1 MPLRTK
7 WIPFRLAE
15 IRALPTNQSG
25 VYEIGKSESDTVR
38 YIGKSASCIRS
49 RILTHKRETKFR
61 GCTHF
66 RTSKTHP
73 EDARIT
79 EGRLLEAFKRKN
91 GKYPPLNKIPSPKN
105 ELDNILRL

>member
-7 WIPFRLAE
+7 WIPFTLPE
-15 IRALPTNQSG
+15 IRALKPSVSG
-25 VYEIGKSESDTVR
+25 VYEIGKAEGDTVR

-49 RILTHKRETKFR
+49 RILTHKGETRFR

-79 EGRLLEAFKRKN
+79 EGRLLNAYKRKN
-91 GKYPPLNKIPSPKN
+91 GKLPPLNKNKSPKD
-105 ELDNILRL
+105 ELDDLLRF

>member
-7 WIPFRLAE
+7 WIPFRLME
-15 IRALPTNQSG
+15 IRALPINRAG
-25 VYEIGKSESDTVR
+25 VYEIGKAESDIVR

-49 RILTHKRETKFR
+49 RIMTHKGEAKFR

-73 EDARIT
+73 DDDRIT
-79 EGRLLEAFKRKN
+79 EGRLLESYRRKN
-91 GKYPPLNKIPSPKN
+91 DKYPPLNKNRSPKD
-105 ELDNILRL
+105 ELDDILRL

>member
-7 WIPFRLAE
+7 WLPFRVTE
-15 IRALPTNQSG
+15 IRALPQNVSG
-25 VYEIGKSESDTVR
+25 VYEVGKTEGDTVR
-38 YIGKSASCIRS
+38 YVGKSASCIRS
-49 RILTHKRETKFR
+49 RLLTHRGERRFN

-79 EGRLLEAFKRKN
+79 EGKLLDAYKRKY
-91 GKYPPLNKIPSPKN
+91 GKLPPLNKNKSPKN
-105 ELDNILRL
+105 ELDDLLRL

>member
-7 WIPFRLAE
+7 WIPFRLAD
-15 IRALPTNQSG
+15 IRSLPMRQSG
-25 VYEIGKSESDTVR
+25 VYEVGRAEGDEVR

-49 RILTHKRETKFR
+49 RILTHRGESKFR

-79 EGRLLEAFKRKN
+79 EGRLLEAYKRKN
-91 GKYPPLNKIPSPKN
+91 DKYPPLNKNKSPKD
-105 ELDNILRL
+105 ELDDLLSL

>member
-7 WIPFRLAE
+7 WIPFRMKD
-15 IRALPTNQSG
+15 IKALPLDQSG
-25 VYEIGKSESDTVR
+25 VYEIGKAEGDIVR

-49 RILTHKRETKFR
+49 RILTHKGESKFR

-73 EDARIT
+73 DDARIT
-79 EGRLLEAFKRKN
+79 EGRLLETYKRKN
-91 GKYPPLNKIPSPKN
+91 SKYPPLNKNRSPRD
-105 ELDNILRL
+105 ELDDLLRL

>member
-1 MPLRTK
+1 MLLRTK
-7 WIPFRLAE
+7 WIPFKLPE
-15 IRALPTNQSG
+15 IRALHLSVSG
-25 VYEIGKSESDTVR
+25 VYEIGKAEDDTVR

-49 RILTHKRETKFR
+49 RILTHKGEARFR

-79 EGRLLEAFKRKN
+79 EGKLLEAYKRKN
-91 GKYPPLNKIPSPKN
+91 GKYPPLNKNRSPKD
-105 ELDNILRL
+105 ELDDLLRL

>member
-7 WIPFRLAE
+7 WIPFKLPE
-15 IRALPTNQSG
+15 IRALQLSASG
-25 VYEIGKSESDTVR
+25 VYEIGKAEGDAVR

-49 RILTHKRETKFR
+49 RILTHKGETKFR

-79 EGRLLEAFKRKN
+79 EGKLLDAYERKN
-91 GKYPPLNKIPSPKN
+91 GKLPPLNKNKSPKD
-105 ELDNILRL
+105 ELDDLLRL